1 MADNSIMTNISAV
14 QNYGKNLEKA
24 QQQILL
30 ITQQIKKQT
39 ESIGNIWKDDQFQ
52 KFNSDFNENIFKPVM
67 KAAAMMENEAH
78 YIEKTVELQREIQK
92 LKIR

>member
-14 QNYGKNLEKA
+14 QNYGKNLQKA
-24 QQQILL
+24 QQQILQ
-30 ITQQIKKQT
+30 ITQQVKKQT

-52 KFNSDFNENIFKPVM
+52 KFNADFNENIFKPIM

>member
-1 MADNSIMTNISAV
+1 MADNSVMTNITAV

-24 QQQILL
+24 QQQILQ

-52 KFNSDFNENIFKPVM
+52 KFNQDFNENIYKPVM
-67 KAAAMMENEAH
+67 KAAALMENEAH

>member
-14 QNYGKNLEKA
+14 QNYGKNLQKA
-24 QQQILL
+24 QQQLL
-30 ITQQIKKQT
+30 QITQQIKKQT

-52 KFNSDFNENIFKPVM
+52 KFRTDFDENVYKAVM
-67 KAAAMMENEAH
+67 KAAALMENEAH
-78 YIEKTVELQREIQK
+78 YIQKTVELQREIQK

>member
-1 MADNSIMTNISAV
+1 MADNSIMTNITAV
-14 QNYGKNLEKA
+14 QNYGKNLETA
-24 QQQILL
+24 QKQILQ

-52 KFNSDFNENIFKPVM
+52 KFNQDFNENIYKPVM
-67 KAAAMMENEAH
+67 KAAALMENEAH
-78 YIEKTVELQREIQK
+78 YIQKTVELQREIQK

>member
-14 QNYGKNLEKA
+14 QNYGKNLQKA
-24 QQQILL
+24 QQQLL
-30 ITQQIKKQT
+30 QITQQIKKQT

-52 KFNSDFNENIFKPVM
+52 KFKLNFDENIYKQVM
-67 KAAAMMENEAH
+67 KATTLMENEAH
-78 YIEKTVELQREIQK
+78 YIEKTIELQREIQK

>member
-14 QNYGKNLEKA
+14 QNYGKNLQKA
-24 QQQILL
+24 QQQLL
-30 ITQQIKKQT
+30 QITQQIKKQT

-52 KFNSDFNENIFKPVM
+52 KFKLDFDENIYKPVM
-67 KAAAMMENEAH
+67 KATTLMENEAH
-78 YIEKTVELQREIQK
+78 YFEKTVELQREIQK

>member
-1 MADNSIMTNISAV
+1 MADNSVMTNITAV

-24 QQQILL
+24 QQQILQ

-52 KFNSDFNENIFKPVM
+52 KFNQDFNENIYKPVM
-67 KAAAMMENEAH
+67 KAAALMENEAH
-78 YIEKTVELQREIQK
+78 YIQKTVELQREIQK

>member
-14 QNYGKNLEKA
+14 ENYGKNLQKA
-24 QQQILL
+24 QQQILQ

-39 ESIGNIWKDDQFQ
+39 ESIGNVWKDSQFQ
-52 KFNSDFNENIFKPVM
+52 KFNADFNENIYKPVM

>member
-1 MADNSIMTNISAV
+1 MADNSVMTNITAV

-24 QQQILL
+24 QQQILQ

-52 KFNSDFNENIFKPVM
+52 KFNADLVRIS
-67 KAAAMMENEAH
+67 
-78 YIEKTVELQREIQK
+78 TSRL
-92 LKIR
+92 

>member
-14 QNYGKNLEKA
+14 QNYGKNLQKA
-24 QQQILL
+24 QQQLL
-30 ITQQIKKQT
+30 QITQQVKKQT

-52 KFNSDFNENIFKPVM
+52 KFKLDFDENVYKAVM
-67 KAAAMMENEAH
+67 KATTLMENEAH
-78 YIEKTVELQREIQK
+78 YIEKTIELQREMQR

>member
-1 MADNSIMTNISAV
+1 MADNSVMTNISAV
-14 QNYGKNLEKA
+14 ENYGKNLEKA
-24 QQQILL
+24 QQQILQ

-39 ESIGNIWKDDQFQ
+39 ESIGNVWKDAQFQ
-52 KFNSDFNENIFKPVM
+52 RFNSDFNETIFKPVM

-78 YIEKTVELQREIQK
+78 YIKKTIELQREIQK

>member
-14 QNYGKNLEKA
+14 QNYGKNLQKA
-24 QQQILL
+24 QQQILQ

-52 KFNSDFNENIFKPVM
+52 KFNADFNENIFKPVM
-67 KAAAMMENEAH
+67 KATAMMENEAH
-78 YIEKTVELQREIQK
+78 YIEKTIELQREIQK